1 MSKIRIKDLTLGQ
14 IIEIAETYNK
24 SCGRCPLF
32 NTPLHCFN
40 FCDASEKKKKEL
52 KDMVKGFM
60 NLEENSIIKE
70 ETE

>member
-1 MSKIRIKDLTLGQ
+1 MPKITIKDLTIGQ
-14 IIEIAETYNK
+14 IIEIADTYNK

-40 FCDASEKKKKEL
+40 FCDASEKKQ
-52 KDMVKGFM
+52 KDIRDMMKSFV
-60 NLEENSIIKE
+60 NLEENLIIKE